1 MRDWFIFGME
11 GVFRSYLQDGP
22 GKGWSWANQKHNFHG
37 PNIFVR
43 FWPIKDIGP
52 MICASP
58 INSGEVD
65 AIGPYL
71 GLFFS
76 LSGLT
81 CKKPN
86 RDGVGQT
93 EFYDGWDVTCENYR
107 DSKGYG

>member
-1 MRDWFIFGME
+1 
-11 GVFRSYLQDGP
+11 
-22 GKGWSWANQKHNFHG
+22 
-37 PNIFVR
+37 
-43 FWPIKDIGP
+43 